1 VQVVPESFLRE
12 QVREPEA
19 LAAVERG
26 FQALAE
32 GRVVQP
38 PPIGL
43 DIRDADGEVHV
54 KGAYVVGSPV
64 FAFKVACGFYR
75 NHERGLPTG
84 SGLVLLF
91 DASTGAPLAVLHDN
105 GYLTDL
111 RTAGAG
117 ALAARLLAPSRIRK
131 LAIIGSGIQGR
142 YQHRAIRRV
151 RQWDEV
157 AAWSPTASRLQS
169 YVREMEA
176 ELGTPVRAT
185 AGPREAVAGADLI
198 VTATPSRT
206 ALIESEWVQ
215 PHATVIAVGSDGPE
229 KQELDPALLARAEKV
244 IADRLSQ
251 CVAIGE
257 IHHAVQ
263 QGLMRPEDVYAELG
277 DVVVGRKPGREGEE
291 LIVCDL
297 TGVGVQD
304 AAIAELSWEKIQ
316 RVPA

>member
-1 VQVVPESFLRE
+1 MQVVPESIIRE
-12 QVREPEA
+12 QVKEPEA
-19 LAAVERG
+19 LSAVERA
-26 FQALAE
+26 FRALAE

-43 DIRDADGEVHV
+43 DFRDADGEVHV
-54 KGAYVVGSPV
+54 KGAYVLGSPI

-75 NHERGLPTG
+75 NHEKGLPTG
-84 SGLVLLF
+84 SGLVLVF
-91 DASTGAPLAVLHDN
+91 DAQTGMPLAVLHDN

-117 ALAARLLAPSRIRK
+117 ALAARLLAPPHVRK

-142 YQHRAIRRV
+142 YQLRAIRRV
-151 RQWDEV
+151 REWHEV

-169 YVREMEA
+169 YAREMQA
-176 ELGTPVRAT
+176 EFGTPVRA
-185 AGPREAVAGADLI
+185 ASSPREAVTGADLI
-198 VTATPSRT
+198 VTATPSRS
-206 ALIESEWVQ
+206 AVLQSEWV
-215 PHATVIAVGSDGPE
+215 PSHATVIAVGSDGPE

-257 IHHAVQ
+257 LHHAVEK
-263 QGLMRPEDVYAELG
+263 GLMRSDDVYAELG
-277 DVVVGRKPGREGEE
+277 DVVIGRRPGREGNE

-304 AAIAELSWEKIQ
+304 AAIAELGWEKVQ
-316 RVPA
+316 GVAV

>member
-1 VQVVPESFLRE
+1 VHVVPESFIRE
-12 QVREPEA
+12 QVKEQEA

-26 FQALAE
+26 FRALAE
-32 GRVVQP
+32 ARVVQP

-43 DIRDADGEVHV
+43 DLHDAEGEVHV
-54 KGAYVVGSPV
+54 KGAYVVGSPI

-84 SGLVLLF
+84 SGLVLVF
-91 DASTGAPLAVLHDN
+91 DATTGVPLAVLHDN

-117 ALAARLLAPSRIRK
+117 ALAARLLAPSPIRK
-131 LAIIGSGIQGR
+131 LAIIGTGIQGR
-142 YQHRAIRRV
+142 YQLRAIRRV
-151 RQWDEV
+151 REWEEV

-169 YVREMEA
+169 FTREMEA
-176 ELGTPVRAT
+176 ELGTPVRAMSS
-185 AGPREAVAGADLI
+185 PREAVAGADLI

-206 ALIESEWVQ
+206 ALLESEWVP

-229 KQELDPALLARAEKV
+229 KQELDPALLVRADKV

-251 CVAIGE
+251 CAAIGE
-257 IHHAVQ
+257 IHHAVKE
-263 QGLMRPEDVYAELG
+263 GLMRPEDVYAELG
-277 DVVVGRKPGREGEE
+277 DVVIGRKAGREGKE

-304 AAIAELSWEKIQ
+304 AAIAELSWEKVQ